1 MRKSI
6 LKKLVASIVLV
17 SAIIFS
23 GLPTFAQ
30 QRSHKDEKNRTEK
43 RKYTKRTKDN
53 KKVNKRDYQTKSY
66 KTHKQNDK
74 YSKVRARDYGG
85 DRYRKERI
93 VRRHND
99 YRYNRYAQGRQNHQ
113 PHGVS
118 TYYKRQVHKSYLHSR
133 YGNVVVQFATRP
145 IIINHRD
152 GNFYYS
158 QGRYYQYYPEV
169 GYVRVNEPQ
178 SICFDDIPDS
188 CERVSYRGGIYFRL
202 GDLNFVKNGR
212 GFRLAGSIRL

>member
-1 MRKSI
+1 MKKSI

-23 GLPTFAQ
+23 GLPIFAQ
-30 QRSHKDEKNRTEK
+30 QSYKGEKNKSEK

-53 KKVNKRDYQTKSY
+53 KYDKKRDYQTKN
-66 KTHKQNDK
+66 HKKQRQNDK
-74 YSKVRARDYGG
+74 YSKVRTRDDRG

-113 PHGVS
+113 IHGVS
-118 TYYKRQVHKSYLHSR
+118 SYYKRQAHKSYLHSR

-158 QGRYYQYYPEV
+158 RGRYYQYYPEV
-169 GYVRVNEPQ
+169 GYVRVNVPE
-178 SICFDDIPDS
+178 SIYFDDVPNS
-188 CERVSYRGGIYFRL
+188 CERISYRGGVYFRL